1 MGKDRED
8 DLRDSR
14 EPMPNLKERAIFKTG
29 QAAKI
34 CVSIAAAEED
44 AIISEASSSL
54 QASADMI
61 EWRADAYRRAGE
73 LPALSRV
80 LNELRRKA
88 PDMPL
93 LFTYRTADEGGE
105 GSATPEV
112 YKEVNKAAIDSGCI
126 DLIDIQ
132 LFSEPDVAE
141 ELIDYA
147 HSKGV
152 AVVASYHDF
161 EGTPSADEIYK
172 LFEKPQGSE
181 ADIIKIAVMSEDEEA
196 VERLLEAS
204 TKVRENFPDCPIIAI
219 AMGEAGMISRI
230 EAERF
235 GSCII
240 YAAGSKKTAPGQLDA
255 DELRRIRSE
264 RI

>member
-1 MGKDRED
+1 
-8 DLRDSR
+8 
-14 EPMPNLKERAIFKTG
+14 MPNLKERAIIKTG

-61 EWRADAYRRAGE
+61 EWRADAYRRAGD

-88 PDMPL
+88 PDIPL
-93 LFTYRTADEGGE
+93 LFTYRTKDEGGE
-105 GSATPEV
+105 GSAAPEV
-112 YKEVNKAAIDSGCI
+112 YKEVNKAAIDSGFI
-126 DLIDIQ
+126 DLVDIQ
-132 LFSEPDVAE
+132 LLSEPDVAE

-147 HSKGV
+147 HSKGI

-161 EGTPSADEIYK
+161 EGTPSSEDICK
-172 LFEKPQGSE
+172 LFAKLQGSG
-181 ADIIKIAVMSEDEEA
+181 ADVIKIAVMAEGEED

-204 TKVRENFPDCPIIAI
+204 TLTRASFSDCPIIAI

-240 YAAGSKKTAPGQLDA
+240 YAAGTKKTAPGQLDA
-255 DELRRIRSE
+255 NELRRIRLE
-264 RI
+264 RIKRI